1 MLDRRQ
7 PDKSAI
13 GNKSCDPA
21 SDPNNRKSNVQLLD
35 EIEELLNVSAEEMDT
50 DRIEAYLSILQ
61 ERAPVTE
68 HYDPAAQWT
77 KLEAE
82 HPLIFEEEPSPC
94 EAYPAAAEPPA
105 KHHHTGKGLH
115 HFLRAAGISVA
126 AVFCFVVTASAM
138 GFPPAQAVLHWAEG
152 IIQVYTNPS
161 GLMELPDDDP
171 SEYHSLEEALE
182 ANGINAGGLPTWVPR
197 DYSILSATAKSSDG
211 VTKCSAVYESDRGSL
226 VIRVMQSASTDIAVI
241 EERDANAVLYQ
252 HNSIDFFIVSDGQW
266 MKAGWQDN
274 PVFFSI
280 SGQISED
287 EIKEM
292 IDSIQSQG

>member
-13 GNKSCDPA
+13 RSKSCDPA
-21 SDPNNRKSNVQLLD
+21 SDPSGGKSNIQLLD

-68 HYDPAAQWT
+68 DYDPEAQWT

-94 EAYPAAAEPPA
+94 AAYPADAEPVA
-105 KHHHTGKGLH
+105 KCEHHGNRLF

-126 AVFCFVVTASAM
+126 AVFCFVVTASAL

-152 IIQVYTNPS
+152 VIQVYTNPS
-161 GLMELPDDDP
+161 GQMELPDDDP
-171 SEYHSLEEALE
+171 SEYHSLGEALE
-182 ANGINAGGLPTWVPR
+182 ANGIDASGLPTWVPR
-197 DYSILSATAKSSDG
+197 DYSILSVTAKSSDG
-211 VTKCSAVYESDRGSL
+211 VTKCSAVYESDRGN
-226 VIRVMQSASTDIAVI
+226 VAIRVIDHMMPFSVETKERNTTGSIYINNETEYYIAA
-241 EERDANAVLYQ
+241 D
-252 HNSIDFFIVSDGQW
+252 DGLI
-266 MKAGWQDN
+266 KAGWHHGN
-274 PVFFSI
+274 ISYVI

-292 IDSIQSQG
+292 INSIH